1 MSITNELEYEKASFL
16 SRAIAYGIDLLIY
29 GALLSVASY
38 FLANALGID
47 LSWAAFKDHDTRNA
61 LRPLSY
67 LDTLISVGYFV
78 YLPMQT
84 NGQTLGKKWIG
95 LRVVS
100 LDGQPLNTRMLFIRE
115 NIGKMLSTVLVL
127 SGFLMALGS
136 EQRALHDRLAKT
148 LVIRD
153 RN

>member
-1 MSITNELEYEKASFL
+1 
-16 SRAIAYGIDLLIY
+16 
-29 GALLSVASY
+29 
-38 FLANALGID
+38 
-47 LSWAAFKDHDTRNA
+47 
-61 LRPLSY
+61 PLSY